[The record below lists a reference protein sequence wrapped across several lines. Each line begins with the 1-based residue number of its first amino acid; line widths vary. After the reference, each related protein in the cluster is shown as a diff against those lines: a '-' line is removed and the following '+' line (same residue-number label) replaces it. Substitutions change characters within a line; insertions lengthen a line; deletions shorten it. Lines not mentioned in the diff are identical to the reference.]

1 MEREKDR
8 ARRKETEEE
17 SGTASVA
24 IMRTNSCWT
33 AMWNG
38 LVGSSDCVTA
48 RNLVSNMINIG
59 PGELSG
65 PARSVL
71 SVSWFFLPSGS
82 HSRCRIPL
90 GGHSDTGPMLTISS
104 TPLRSLIL
112 ESLQSRD
119 PIGNVEFFLF
129 DREALMRVDSA
140 RNDAG
145 AYLDKSVSK
154 RTS

>member
-1 MEREKDR
+1 MEREKDG

-33 AMWNG
+33 AMWDG

-65 PARSVL
+65 PA
-71 SVSWFFLPSGS
+71 
-82 HSRCRIPL
+82 
-90 GGHSDTGPMLTISS
+90 
-104 TPLRSLIL
+104 
-112 ESLQSRD
+112 
-119 PIGNVEFFLF
+119 
-129 DREALMRVDSA
+129 
-140 RNDAG
+140 
-145 AYLDKSVSK
+145 
-154 RTS
+154 